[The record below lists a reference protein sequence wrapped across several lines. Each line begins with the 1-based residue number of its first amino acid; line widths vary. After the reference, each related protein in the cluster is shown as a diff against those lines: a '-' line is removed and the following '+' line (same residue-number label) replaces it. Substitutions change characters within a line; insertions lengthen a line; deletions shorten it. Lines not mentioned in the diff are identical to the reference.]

1 MTIKLF
7 SNVTGVVN
15 ANSTQSTVTLNL
27 NGHTITGNGLDAVL
41 QVGLGS
47 TLTLTDVSGN
57 TGKIQ
62 GGSIG
67 IEVQSGTLVM
77 NGGTITGNNGTY
89 GGGVSLTGATF
100 TMNDGVISGNT
111 ASSYGGGVYV
121 DQGSSFTMTD
131 GTISGNTA
139 ANGGGVYV
147 ETQGSNSGRFTMTG
161 GSIIGNTADTDAGG
175 VYTTTVNL
183 GSADSSQ
190 NKVITITGNTL
201 NGTACNVKGIK
212 TSTSVSDGIGGGI
225 NMQAQLAVG
234 SSIGITA
241 PKATMTGEV
250 ATTATYFTSGWD
262 KSWDRSVF
270 VPDDSSATLGINNG
284 NSQLLLK

>member
-27 NGHTITGNGLDAVL
+27 NGHTITGNGSDAVL
-41 QVGLGS
+41 QVGLDS
-47 TLTLTDVSGN
+47 TLTITDVNGN

-100 TMNDGVISGNT
+100 TMN
-111 ASSYGGGVYV
+111 
-121 DQGSSFTMTD
+121 D

-212 TSTSVSDGIGGGI
+212 TSTSVSDGVGGGI